1 VVEIDGSIGDVQVLK
16 GVPGCSDCDKEA
28 IRVIK
33 QYPNKWKP
41 GRNNGRAARV
51 YYNLPVVFK
60 IS

>member
-1 VVEIDGSIGDVQVLK
+1 MEYYGLRTTGSDIDLIASEIDVVNL
-16 GVPGCSDCDKEA
+16 
-28 IRVIK
+28 IK
-33 QYPNKWKP
+33 KYPNKWKP